1 MVGSGLFTIVAAMIV
16 AIAQSGFVLSSFAG
30 KTSSDNRTGKL
41 NAEAH
46 RSRRDVIIS
55 SAALLSFCLGGSNA
69 VAVNPDMDVNN
80 ALAREYTAF
89 PGLYPTIAT
98 KIVNGAKKSPY
109 KNKKDVYKVLTSDA
123 EIERLKMYDSS
134 IKILPV
140 NKSLQQFKESQ
151 ICKYEC
157 SNRVSSSYRDQ
168 QITEVQQERSVQG
181 SAAPSGGG
189 SLLNIQIQ

>member
-55 SAALLSFCLGGSNA
+55 SASLLSFCLGGSNA

-80 ALAREYTAF
+80 AL
-89 PGLYPTIAT
+89 
-98 KIVNGAKKSPY
+98 GAYFQRISF
-109 KNKKDVYKVLTSDA
+109 TSWLITFINLLLITLRILQH
-123 EIERLKMYDSS
+123 ES
-134 IKILPV
+134 I
-140 NKSLQQFKESQ
+140 
-151 ICKYEC
+151 
-157 SNRVSSSYRDQ
+157 
-168 QITEVQQERSVQG
+168 
-181 SAAPSGGG
+181 
-189 SLLNIQIQ
+189 LLFRGFIRP